1 MACNPPTRP
10 HAWCVPPLADGSQR
24 GGGSQVDEDMIW
36 AQGGFPSYLQNS
48 SQGYSMEVCRDFDRA
63 ITEAERSHSINI
75 LRSIEAD
82 EDDVPYG
89 QAVWQAIR

>member
-1 MACNPPTRP
+1 
-10 HAWCVPPLADGSQR
+10 
-24 GGGSQVDEDMIW
+24 
-36 AQGGFPSYLQNS
+36 
-48 SQGYSMEVCRDFDRA
+48 MEVCRDFDRA